1 MARLTR
7 NSYKR
12 KIILFAVFVF
22 ISIALISTG
31 FAAWV
36 MSSNTQFD
44 HEGNVSVGVVS
55 DSSLKIEITN
65 LEALEVFS
73 FQFEP
78 AKGDETGRVRIDSET
93 KFSEALT
100 FTIEGKISNY
110 AVLKKDDGLTIKMV
124 LPAGMQKAIDLGY
137 IVAPEC
143 VAEDQVIAVTPD
155 DKGGATFTY
164 TLTFKWGSEF
174 KGVNPSLYFDG
185 HTLDEETGKIVDS
198 VDKSGLDKEEYPDTK
213 VKTILEDLRA
223 CVYNYYTELNEAVG
237 TDARQAV
244 ITKHL
249 GDALPKFSVTIKAV
263 AN

>member
-36 MSSNTQFD
+36 MSSNAQLD
-44 HEGNVSVGVVS
+44 ANGNVSVGVVS
-55 DSSLKIEITN
+55 DSSLKIEVTN
-65 LEALEVFS
+65 LEALEAFS

-78 AKGDETGRVRIDSET
+78 AEGDETGRVRIDSET
-93 KFSEALT
+93 KLSEALT
-100 FTIEGKISNY
+100 FTIEGKITNY
-110 AVLKKDDGLTIKMV
+110 AVLAKDGLTIKMV

-164 TLTFKWGSEF
+164 TLTFKWGTEF

-185 HTLDEETGKIVDS
+185 HTLDEDGKIIDG
-198 VDKSGLDKEEYPDTK
+198 DKTGLDEDKYSDAK

-223 CVYNYYTELNEAVG
+223 CVYNYYDELNADG
-237 TDARQAV
+237 ANRDQIIADHAD
-244 ITKHL
+244 
-249 GDALPKFSVTIKAV
+249 DALPTFSVTIKAV

>member
-36 MSSNTQFD
+36 MSSDTHFD

-65 LEALEVFS
+65 LDELKAFS

-78 AKGDETGRVRIDSET
+78 AAGDNTGRVRIDSKT
-93 KFSEALT
+93 NLSEALT

-110 AVLKKDDGLTIKMV
+110 AVLAENGLTIKMV
-124 LPAGMQKAIDLGY
+124 LPKGMEKAIELGY
-137 IVAPEC
+137 IVAPDC
-143 VAEDQVIAVTPD
+143 VTEDDIIDVTPD
-155 DKGGATFTY
+155 DKGGATFSY
-164 TLTFKWGSEF
+164 TLTFEWGAAF

-185 HTLDEETGKIVDS
+185 HTLDKETGKIVDS
-198 VDKSGLDKEEYPDTK
+198 VDRSGLDENVYPDAK

-223 CVYNYYTELNEAVG
+223 CVYNYYEDLYAADANRDQIIADHAADDELPE
-237 TDARQAV
+237 
-244 ITKHL
+244 
-249 GDALPKFSVTIKAV
+249 FSITIKAV

>member
-65 LEALEVFS
+65 LEALEAFS

-78 AKGDETGRVRIDSET
+78 AKDDNTGRVRIDSET
-93 KFSEALT
+93 KLHEDLS

-110 AVLKKDDGLTIKMV
+110 AVLKKDGGLTIKMV
-124 LPAGMQKAIDLGY
+124 LPEGMQKAIDLGY

-143 VAEDQVIAVTPD
+143 VAKDQVITVTPD
-155 DKGGATFTY
+155 DKGGAKFSY
-164 TLTFKWGSEF
+164 KLEFKWGSKF
-174 KGVNPSLYFDG
+174 KGINPSLYFDG
-185 HTLDEETGKIVDS
+185 HILEEGTGKIIDS
-198 VDKSGLDKEEYPDTK
+198 VDKSGLAPNYDDADVK
-213 VKTILEDLRA
+213 VILEDLRA
-223 CVYNYYTELNEAVG
+223 CVYNYYEALNADGADRDKIIADHAADELPEFS
-237 TDARQAV
+237 
-244 ITKHL
+244 IT
-249 GDALPKFSVTIKAV
+249 IMAV